1 MATIIDYYPLGVI
14 DRALFNFDEI
24 SRVVNFKL
32 AGSVSVSVSD
42 SFVVSDYVPLG
53 ISSNVYTSGSSGS
66 AHWTSTQLANIQ
78 SILDNYS
85 QFINVAFGSVINDS
99 GFNPAQV
106 GTSSDINISLINRP
120 SLAFSGL
127 TAAASYDFGYVGSE
141 LDIVLNTAG
150 FGGTDTSLSTT
161 SWGGHALM
169 HEIGHALGL
178 SHPHSSIVN
187 GTAVL
192 TKDFSATSA
201 VGFAQLGFQIH
212 AAADMNKEY
221 FTIMSYDDEK
231 PPTGIDTYAQ
241 TPMILD
247 VIALQDAY
255 GAGTGTS
262 GNGNDVITV
271 GGSGTVSAYR
281 SYFDTGGLDQ
291 INLANYTG
299 GAYSNMGVQITG
311 ASHLVGVSMS
321 VADHQLQLNGSAPAS
336 LRWFYGE
343 FENCVG
349 SAGNDLITGNNLNNV
364 ITGGAGNDTI
374 DGVSGLDVCTYS
386 GVASAYSIASG
397 ASLTWTVRDTVSNR
411 DGTDTLTHINRLQ
424 FTNTNVALDIGSTET
439 AGSVYMLY
447 QASFNRTPDAVG
459 LGYWINAVDKGAN
472 IITTVAASFVASP
485 EFVGKYGS
493 NPSNASY
500 VDNLYQNVLH
510 RAGDSGGVAYW
521 NQQLN
526 NGAATKAFVL
536 EQFATLAEGAAL
548 VAPTIAHGIAYQQ
561 WVG

>member
-1 MATIIDYYPLGVI
+1 VATIIDYYPLGVI

-192 TKDFSATSA
+192 TKDFSATTA

-299 GAYSNMGVQITG
+299 GAYINMGVQITG

-548 VAPTIAHGIAYQQ
+548 VAPAIAHGIQYQQ

>member
-192 TKDFSATSA
+192 TKDFSATTA

-299 GAYSNMGVQITG
+299 GAYINMGVQITG